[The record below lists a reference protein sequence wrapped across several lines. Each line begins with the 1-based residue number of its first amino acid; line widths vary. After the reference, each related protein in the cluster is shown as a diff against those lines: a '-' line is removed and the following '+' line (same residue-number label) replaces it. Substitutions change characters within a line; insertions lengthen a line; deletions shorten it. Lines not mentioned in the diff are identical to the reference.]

1 MRATNRGQHGLL
13 ARVGS
18 LPPGA
23 MLAFG
28 IAMVLLL
35 ASIGLIAVTLNA
47 RRSAPRAVAVASPSP
62 TASAIAAFAAT
73 ETLTP
78 SPVATATS
86 TPRPL
91 TATPTR
97 RATPATPRV
106 AATPAPLG
114 AGQTTA
120 IRGLAGSML
129 ASTGG
134 GLALPAASPTAPAAG
149 GLPPGTMPPY
159 NPPPMA
165 TNAPRATNPPVYNPP
180 SSNPPVYNPPVYN
193 PPSNP
198 PYSPPPNSMPTY
210 PPAVN
215 IPGGMPT
222 AAPGTTPITPAP
234 GGGSATPPASA
245 GSATLPAVAF
255 PIPAP
260 GEPRYNLTYTLN
272 ADLTTAPKSAYAY
285 QVTWRLL
292 TRAEFEQLATALGVP
307 GPVQATSDGF
317 IATGNGRLALSNGLL
332 TYMSPLAVGKGN
344 ATPAAPAVTP
354 STAPATAVATSNP
367 APSATGTVVGSP
379 TTTPGAPTAT
389 PTTGAAPPSAPPTS
403 SPAPTGTPVS
413 PAADDAARA
422 TAKAWLTT
430 HGLFPANADTGEV
443 WRPAPDQTVVIF
455 HPLEPRG
462 AALGDPQVLVVI
474 DPAGAIRMAQY
485 RWPASTTPTL
495 SRLRTPQQAWAD
507 LQAGK
512 GYAQVNWTVP
522 ADTAP
527 GTTFTGAAN
536 VTKVSIGWTSAVN
549 AAGQTYLIPLY
560 VFEGTTTIAGT
571 GMTVP
576 FRAFAVATAP

>member
-1 MRATNRGQHGLL
+1 MRATNRGQQGLL
-13 ARVGS
+13 ARVGG

-28 IAMVLLL
+28 VAMVLLL

-47 RRSAPRAVAVASPSP
+47 RRSAPRAVAVASPAP
-62 TASAIAAFAAT
+62 TATAIVALAAT
-73 ETLTP
+73 ETPTP

-86 TPRPL
+86 TPRPR
-91 TATPTR
+91 TTTPTA

-129 ASTGG
+129 ATTGG
-134 GLALPAASPTAPAAG
+134 GLALPAASPTAPVAG
-149 GLPPGTMPPY
+149 ALPPGTMPPY

-165 TNAPRATNPPVYNPP
+165 TSAPRATNPPVYNPP

-193 PPSNP
+193 PP
-198 PYSPPPNSMPTY
+198 YSPPANSMPTY

-215 IPGGMPT
+215 TPGGMPT
-222 AAPGTTPITPAP
+222 AAPGTTPITPIP
-234 GGGSATPPASA
+234 GAGSATPPASA
-245 GSATLPAVAF
+245 GSTTLPTVAF

-272 ADLTTAPKSAYAY
+272 ADLATVPKSAYAY
-285 QVTWRLL
+285 QVTWRLF
-292 TRAEFEQLATALGVP
+292 TRAEFEQLAKALGVP
-307 GPVQATSDGF
+307 GPVQVTSDGF
-317 IATGNGRLALSNGLL
+317 IAAGNGRLTLSNGLL
-332 TYMSPLAVGKGN
+332 TYMSPLAVGTGN
-344 ATPAAPAVTP
+344 VTP
-354 STAPATAVATSNP
+354 TAPASTPSPAPTTAVPTSSP

-379 TTTPGAPTAT
+379 TSTPGAPTGTPTAGATPSPAT
-389 PTTGAAPPSAPPTS
+389 PTG
-403 SPAPTGTPVS
+403 SPGPTGTPVS

-430 HGLFPANADTGEV
+430 HGLFPANADAGEV
-443 WRPAPDQTVVIF
+443 WRPVADQTVVIF

-462 AALGDPQVLVVI
+462 ATLGDPQVLVVI
-474 DPAGAIRMAQY
+474 DPAGNIRMAQY

-495 SRLRTPQQAWAD
+495 SALRSPEQAWAD

-512 GYAQVNWTVP
+512 GYAQVNWTIP
-522 ADTAP
+522 ANTAP

-549 AAGQTYLIPLY
+549 ATGQTYLLPLY
-560 VFEGTTTIAGT
+560 VFDGTTTIAGS
-571 GMTVP
+571 GATVP